1 MGFFDGLFNTDVK
14 YDAIKDEYT
23 LVGMLGL
30 KEVTNRYGNDN
41 LKMIFHSLGLSS
53 TDALNMK

>member
-14 YDAIKDEYT
+14 YDAVKDEYT

-41 LKMIFHSLGLSS
+41 LKMIFHSLGLTTSS
-53 TDALNMK
+53 S